1 MRFDYV
7 LGTAAYAA
15 LAAAALG
22 GAWLIVDA
30 LGGAVAATLPTA
42 AARLFC

>member
-1 MRFDYV
+1 MKFDYL

-15 LAAAALG
+15 LAAAASE
-22 GAWLIVDA
+22 GAWLLVEA

>member
-1 MRFDYV
+1 MRFDYL

-22 GAWLIVDA
+22 GAWLLVEA
-30 LGGAVAATLPTA
+30 LGGAVTATLPA
-42 AARLFC
+42 AAVRLFG